1 MLAYERGRAQGGHF
15 ADLKDCSVNIAG
27 ARKRAVN
34 FVRLSSKFR
43 HPACPLRRTPLK
55 SMLRVR
61 PLFVTAC
68 FAPIAKYHI
77 GLTTLSSIRIM
88 VFLLTLLVASQ
99 LISVVLAGTSSS
111 IEWGP
116 CDPSVITNPA
126 LTCSFFDIPLD
137 YHDPSVGHGRLA
149 LAKLNATGDRL
160 GTVFLNPGGPG
171 GSGLDT
177 LNTLADL
184 LSSLSGGLY
193 DIVSWDP
200 RGVGSLTTPG
210 EIFCF
215 DSPDEY
221 NTFWNGTIELTGI
234 EMTGNFSDPDDVHA
248 LLAQAPVMQAK
259 YDELARRCL
268 RHPSGNFLRYVG
280 TAATAR
286 DIVAL
291 ADALD
296 GPGRPVNFV
305 GTSYGSL
312 LGMWLINMFP
322 ERVGRVIIDGI
333 VNPTLLATEETA
345 TMWAFHGLAD
355 ADKAYE
361 VFLTGCA
368 LAGPQGCPIASAEGQ
383 TAADIDATIQALLK
397 QAHDAARKNA
407 SAPVTSEIIR
417 EELLSVIESPGQA
430 ATFANTTWPMLVA
443 GVQSESSSELLAARR
458 GMRYARRRHSAH
470 RSTNDKENQTRSYSD
485 EAILCG
491 DSIDL
496 RGTRMSDVF
505 ETVIAASRNTSEM
518 FSVVWPAEFYACPF
532 WPVRAVER
540 YEGPF
545 NKTLANKV
553 MVVSNT
559 FDPVTPLSEAEA
571 VAALLGDN
579 ARLVQQHA
587 FGHTSVSEPSQCL
600 NAVMFAY
607 FVNGTL
613 PEDNRT
619 LCEVDTDF
627 EIFPGV
633 GTEAILAA
641 MTDLKLRLAEATT
654 SMIL

>member
-1 MLAYERGRAQGGHF
+1 
-15 ADLKDCSVNIAG
+15 
-27 ARKRAVN
+27 
-34 FVRLSSKFR
+34 
-43 HPACPLRRTPLK
+43 
-55 SMLRVR
+55 
-61 PLFVTAC
+61 
-68 FAPIAKYHI
+68 
-77 GLTTLSSIRIM
+77 M

-234 EMTGNFSDPDDVHA
+234 EMTGNFSDPEDVQA

-268 RHPSGNFLRYVG
+268 RHPSGKFLRYVG

-345 TMWAFHGLAD
+345 TMWAFHELAD

-397 QAHDAARKNA
+397 QAHDAARRNA
-407 SAPVTSEIIR
+407 SVPVTSEITR
-417 EELLSVIESPGQA
+417 GRYLLLSVIESPGQA
-430 ATFANTTWPMLVA
+430 AIFANTTWPMLVA
-443 GVQSESSSELLAARR
+443 GVQSESGSEPFTSRR
-458 GMRYARRRHSAH
+458 SMGG
-470 RSTNDKENQTRSYSD
+470 DQQNQTRSYSD

-496 RGTRMSDVF
+496 RGTRMSEVF

-540 YEGPF
+540 YQGPF

-559 FDPVTPLSEAEA
+559 FDPVTPPSEAEA
-571 VAALLGDN
+571 VVALLGDN
-579 ARLVQQHA
+579 ARLVQQDA
-587 FGHTSVSEPSQCL
+587 FGHTSASEPSQCL
-600 NAVMFAY
+600 DAVMFAY

-619 LCEVDTDF
+619 LCEVDMDF

-633 GTEAILAA
+633 DTEAILAA
-641 MTDLKLRLAEATT
+641 MTSSHD
-654 SMIL
+654 MP

>member
-1 MLAYERGRAQGGHF
+1 MQEKRDPL
-15 ADLKDCSVNIAG
+15 LNI
-27 ARKRAVN
+27 
-34 FVRLSSKFR
+34 
-43 HPACPLRRTPLK
+43 T
-55 SMLRVR
+55 
-61 PLFVTAC
+61 TA
-68 FAPIAKYHI
+68 
-77 GLTTLSSIRIM
+77 
-88 VFLLTLLVASQ
+88 
-99 LISVVLAGTSSS
+99 SS

-126 LTCSFFDIPLD
+126 LSCSFFEIPLD
-137 YHDPSVGHGRLA
+137 YHDPSIGYGRLA
-149 LAKLNATGDRL
+149 LAKLNATQDRL

-177 LNTLADL
+177 LNMLADI
-184 LSSLSGGLY
+184 LSSLSGGFY
-193 DIVSWDP
+193 DIFSWDP

-221 NTFWNGTIELTGI
+221 NVFWNGTVELTGI
-234 EMTGNFSDPDDVHA
+234 EMTGNFSDPNDVHA
-248 LLAQAPVMQAK
+248 LLAQAPIMQAK

-268 RHPSGNFLRYVG
+268 RHSSGKFLRYVG

-296 GPGRPVNFV
+296 GPGSLVNYV

-333 VNPTLLATEETA
+333 VDPTLLATQETA
-345 TMWAFHGLAD
+345 TAFHELAD
-355 ADKAYE
+355 ADKTYE
-361 VFLTGCA
+361 GFLTGCA

-397 QAHDAARKNA
+397 QAHDAARRNT

-417 EELLSVIESPGQA
+417 DELLSVIESLGQA
-430 ATFANTTWPMLVA
+430 ALFANTTWPMLVA
-443 GVQSESSSELLAARR
+443 GVQAEAGPESLTARR
-458 GMRYARRRHSAH
+458 STRSARRRTR
-470 RSTNDKENQTRSYSD
+470 RSSVSQQNQTRSYSN

-496 RGTRMSDVF
+496 RRTRMSEVF
-505 ETVIAASRNTSEM
+505 GTVIAASRNTSEM

-540 YEGPF
+540 YQGPF

-559 FDPVTPLSEAEA
+559 FDPVTPLPEAEA

-579 ARLVQQHA
+579 ARLVRQDA

-613 PEDNRT
+613 PEDNST
-619 LCEVDTDF
+619 VCEVDTDF

-633 GTEAILAA
+633 NTEAILAA
-641 MTDLKLRLAEATT
+641 MVPRK
-654 SMIL
+654 IK